1 MEVATAIAGRRSIR
15 SYRATPVEEEKLNRI
30 LEAARL
36 SPSAGNRQEWKFIVV
51 REPKTRSRLAQAAC
65 DQKFVADAPV
75 VLVAC
80 ATESSKIMTCGQPA
94 YTVDLS
100 IACSYMIL
108 QAWELGLGTCW
119 LAAFREEEVKSILG
133 IPEAVRVVAMTPLG
147 YPERPVSPRPRK
159 RLEEIVC
166 FERYS

>member
-1 MEVATAIAGRRSIR
+1 MTRERLYVVIALIVLGAVLLAVGIIYLTITAPNLPGFIPGHVAHARHARHYSKRGILAI
-15 SYRATPVEEEKLNRI
+15 VL
-30 LEAARL
+30 AAL
-36 SPSAGNRQEWKFIVV
+36 S
-51 REPKTRSRLAQAAC
+51 
-65 DQKFVADAPV
+65 FVADAPV

>member
-15 SYRATPVEEEKLNRI
+15 SYRSTPVEEEKLNRI

-51 REPKTRSRLAQAAC
+51 REPKTRSRLARAAC
-65 DQKFVADAPV
+65 DQKFVAEAPV

-100 IACSYMIL
+100 IAFSYMIL

-147 YPERPVSPRPRK
+147 YPERPVPPRPRK
-159 RLEEIVC
+159 RLEEIVS